1 MLCMMQRNTLTR
13 GRKVEVVEVAE
24 VADVAVVVE
33 VVEVVEVGRSCW

>member
-1 MLCMMQRNTLTR
+1 MMQRNTLTR
-13 GRKVEVVEVAE
+13 GRKVEVEVVEVAE